1 MPTSVRSTTDTTVA
15 TIPIKNIW
23 LLLLYAS
30 ELYKTLGTQQRVQLE
45 KNPQELIV
53 LVAKLYCQSVTKRL
67 MRSLS
72 YGYQQHTQ
80 SLSRV
85 RGKIDLL
92 TTARQQLLERGRIR
106 CQFDSLTID
115 TPKNR
120 FIHAAAHVLLAQ
132 LEDKLLIRQCQKI
145 ISRFTA
151 LKIGQSN
158 YYDHLTDYFD
168 QSGKQDKTLL
178 ALCHLIFNMAIPT
191 EQAGSYL
198 LEQADK
204 KDQWLRRLFEKA
216 IVGFC
221 LTNLNSKDWKI
232 SAGKRL
238 YWQQLQPSTGIKDF
252 LPSMQSDLVID
263 CRQCR
268 HRLIIDTKCTSIH
281 TQSLFKDK
289 VFKSPHIYQLY
300 TYLRS
305 QENPIDPP
313 SLNAAGM
320 LLYPAINESI
330 NESVTIQNHQF
341 RFCTIDLNQDSGL
354 IRKNLLDL
362 LGQWCCTSGEF
373 HQDDSKSRLLSE
385 IN

>member
-1 MPTSVRSTTDTTVA
+1 MQKPERSTTNNTVA
-15 TIPIKNIW
+15 TIPIRNIW

-30 ELYKTLGTQQRVQLE
+30 DLYKTLGAQQRVKLE
-45 KNPQELIV
+45 QNPQELII
-53 LVAKLYCQSVTKRL
+53 LVAKLYCQAVSKRL
-67 MRSLS
+67 MRALS
-72 YGYQQHTQ
+72 CGYQQHTQ
-80 SLSRV
+80 SLTRV

-92 TTARQQLLERGRIR
+92 TTARQQLLEKGLIR

-132 LEDKLLIRQCQKI
+132 LEDKTLIRQCQNI

-151 LKIGQSN
+151 LKIGQSTQ
-158 YYDHLTDYFD
+158 YDHLTESFD

-178 ALCHLIFNMAIPT
+178 TLCRLIFNMAIPT

-204 KDQWLRRLFEKA
+204 KDQWLRHLFEKA

-221 LTNLNSKDWKI
+221 RTNLSSKDWII

-252 LPSMQSDLVID
+252 LPSMQSDLVIER
-263 CRQCR
+263 RQCR

-281 TQSLFKDK
+281 TQSFYKDK

-305 QENPIDPP
+305 QENPVDPP
-313 SLNAAGM
+313 SLNATGM

-341 RFCTIDLNQDSGL
+341 RFCTIDLNLDSGL

-362 LGQWCCTSGEF
+362 LSQWCCISSGF
-373 HQDDSKSRLLSE
+373 QQND
-385 IN
+385 